1 MSDSAD
7 RVPFNDLSR
16 TPADV
21 LDRLEDAARRVIRSG
36 WYVMGPEHDAFEQEL
51 AAYAG
56 GGEAVALGNGTD
68 ALEFA
73 LAALGVRPG
82 SRVLTAANAGGYTS
96 VAARVLGAVP
106 VYCDVD
112 ADTLLMTP
120 ATVSAALESLDA
132 PPAAIVVTHL
142 YGAMAPVREIVAFA
156 DGLGIPVIED
166 CAQSF
171 GARVDGRAGGTF
183 GAIAT
188 ASFYPTKNLGAL
200 GDGGAVLT
208 SDPELAATVRRMRQ
222 YGWDRK
228 YHVAS
233 TRGRNSRMD
242 ELQAAMLR
250 VRLPLLDAANER
262 RRDLHAKYEAAT
274 GRMVHRAGESFIAHL
289 AVAAVPDR
297 DGLRR
302 FLDEHGITTDV
313 HYPIP
318 DHWQDFPGG
327 KVEQSL
333 PVTERAAASVLSLP
347 MFPELTDAEA
357 DRVAEALREYGD
369 G

>member
-1 MSDSAD
+1 MSDSAE

-21 LDRLEDAARRVIRSG
+21 LERLEDAARRVIRSG
-36 WYVMGPEHDAFEQEL
+36 WYVMGPEHDAFEREL
-51 AAYAG
+51 ADYVG

-73 LAALGVRPG
+73 LAALGVGPG

-96 VAARVLGAVP
+96 VATRVLGAQP

-112 ADTLLMTP
+112 PESLLMTP
-120 ATVSAALESLDA
+120 ATVQAALDALHA

-142 YGAMAPVREIVAFA
+142 YGALAPIRELVALA
-156 DGLGIPVIED
+156 DGLGIPVVED
-166 CAQSF
+166 CAQSL

-200 GDGGAVLT
+200 GDGGAILT
-208 SDPELAATVRRMRQ
+208 ADPELAAVVRRMRQ

-228 YHVAS
+228 YHVAD

-242 ELQAAMLR
+242 ELQAAVLR

-262 RRDLHAKYEAAT
+262 RRELHARYEAAT
-274 GRMVHRAGESFIAHL
+274 DRMVHHADESFIAHL
-289 AVAAVPDR
+289 AVVDALDR

-302 FLDEHGITTDV
+302 FLDERGIATDV

-318 DHWQDFPGG
+318 DHRQDFPGG
-327 KVEQSL
+327 PVAQSL
-333 PVTERAAASVLSLP
+333 PVTERAAQSVLSLP

-357 DRVAEALREYGD
+357 DRVAAALQEYGR